1 MTGDNSTLCAV
12 LGESLKSETVT
23 MNGTSYIWIGD
34 MYIPVV
40 GVFEN
45 YNASEEDDSIVLFGG
60 RTVYQN
66 SKFFQKELGNIMN
79 DDEVQ
84 IAIGSNVKPVS
95 SVKTE

>member
-40 GVFEN
+40 GVLKIIMLQKKMILSC
-45 YNASEEDDSIVLFGG
+45 YSGTDSLPEFKIFPE
-60 RTVYQN
+60 RIRKYH
-66 SKFFQKELGNIMN
+66 E
-79 DDEVQ
+79 
-84 IAIGSNVKPVS
+84 
-95 SVKTE
+95 